1 MSSSISAFLVNTVK
15 TRLTQYY
22 INRIM
27 SLPVVKTFADC
38 VNFSKTVLPYTP
50 QIYDLPQQ
58 ILQSISNP
66 QALKVLYVST
76 NPLIS
81 AFVLSLFLSPL
92 FLAVSE
98 INRNYSQVD
107 RFWSIL
113 PTLFNAHFVFYAHVA
128 GFPTK
133 RLDTLLL
140 CSAIWTVGL
149 LRNCAELGLI
159 MK

>member
-1 MSSSISAFLVNTVK
+1 MYAIINICLSLLSTVK
-15 TRLTQYY
+15 LTQQYHS
-22 INRIM
+22 IM

-38 VNFSKTVLPYTP
+38 VDFSKTVLPYTY

-81 AFVLSLFLSPL
+81 AFVLSVFLAPL
-92 FLAVSE
+92 FLVASE

-107 RFWSIL
+107 RFWSVL
-113 PTLFNAHFVFYAHVA
+113 PTLFNAHFVFYAHAA

-133 RLDTLLL
+133 RLDTLLV
-140 CSAIWTVGL
+140 CSILWSVSSPKG
-149 LRNCAELGLI
+149 CAERELNVE
-159 MK
+159 